1 MKKLLLLL
9 GVLIAGLVLFS
20 QEIQHDEI
28 VVNIEVPVRVFDGD
42 RFVGD
47 LTIEDF
53 EILENGEP
61 QKITACYLIKKT
73 KIEREEKKEPSPSP
87 VVSRNFI
94 LMFDIWEYFPK
105 IEKAIDLFF
114 EEVIL
119 KGDSLFVLTPVK
131 AYSLKNI
138 AWDHQNKQ
146 QICKQ
151 LKEIV
156 RKDAVMGNSEYRD
169 TLKELEEITADFN
182 AAAFLVE
189 NNTFGSGESILK
201 GEDGLHYVLQ
211 KYQSTLTRLNQLRD
225 VDEQTLTQF
234 SQILKDQSGQKIA
247 FFFSQRE
254 SIPQPLPKNI
264 SIVESRYQD
273 KHQIIM
279 RIHDLFSTYRSGV
292 SIDADKIKRA
302 FSDSS
307 ILIHFLYLTKPP
319 ENKEGILFKEQS
331 EDIYKAFSEVAKATG
346 GLIESSA
353 NAEFSMQKA
362 VKASENYYLLYY
374 RPSEYKR
381 DGKFKNIRVKV
392 KTGSFRV
399 TFRSGYIAN

>member
-28 VVNIEVPVRVFDGD
+28 VVNIEVPVRVFDGN

-47 LTIEDF
+47 LTLEDF

-146 QICKQ
+146 QIAEQ
-151 LKEIV
+151 LKNMV
-156 RKDAVMGNSEYRD
+156 RKDAVVGNSEYRN
-169 TLKELEEITADFN
+169 TLKELERITATFN
-182 AAAFLVE
+182 GIIDIK
-189 NNTFGSGESILK
+189 TPYGSGESIPQ

-254 SIPQPLPKNI
+254 SIPQPLPRNI

-307 ILIHFLYLTKPP
+307 ILIHFLYLTKPV
-319 ENKEGILFKEQS
+319 ESKEGILFKEQS

>member
-47 LTIEDF
+47 LTLEDF

-146 QICKQ
+146 QIAEQ
-151 LKEIV
+151 LKNMV
-156 RKDAVMGNSEYRD
+156 RKDAVVGNSEYRN

-182 AAAFLVE
+182 GVAGI
-189 NNTFGSGESILK
+189 NTSYGSRESIPA

-211 KYQSTLTRLNQLRD
+211 KYQSTLTRLNRLRD

-247 FFFSQRE
+247 FLFSQKE

-292 SIDADKIKRA
+292 SIDADKIKKA

-307 ILIHFLYLTKPP
+307 ILIHFLYLTKPV
-319 ENKEGILFKEQS
+319 ESKEGILFKEQS

-353 NAEFSMQKA
+353 NAEFSMKKA